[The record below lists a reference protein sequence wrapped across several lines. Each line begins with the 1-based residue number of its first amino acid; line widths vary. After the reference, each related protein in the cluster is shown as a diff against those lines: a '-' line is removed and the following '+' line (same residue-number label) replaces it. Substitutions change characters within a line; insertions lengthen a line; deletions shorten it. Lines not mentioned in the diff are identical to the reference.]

1 MNQWVSCVCVSVLI
15 FLFEGVACLQGSPAN
30 STEDIESV
38 LSVPAPLFHVKE
50 TVEDHVPLSALEVL
64 PPEIFERIWSHLSL
78 KDVCSLRLTSISLKN
93 AMGDLS
99 SEKTKIRFLNQE
111 VLKLNLLDKKFDLGG
126 LVLMRPSSFVLE
138 NVKKTV
144 FRYLPFENPCGLTI
158 AQRMENSRDV
168 LALVSHMKNLTH
180 IMIEGPPHICSGV
193 LEKLP
198 AAQKM
203 CVLRVRHR
211 LSDHEFKNEMYIG
224 DLNILVSQ
232 LVEKFSGLGGQFSL
246 FLPSY
251 IPDNLR
257 ATLQEK
263 FKRVFLGG
271 VSR

>member
-15 FLFEGVACLQGSPAN
+15 FLFEGVACLQGHPAN
-30 STEDIESV
+30 PTEDIESV
-38 LSVPAPLFHVKE
+38 LSLPAPHVKE
-50 TVEDHVPLSALEVL
+50 TTEDLSALEVL
-64 PPEIFERIWSHLSL
+64 PPEIFEKIWRDLSL
-78 KDVCSLRLTSISLKN
+78 KDFCSLRLTSRSLKN
-93 AMGDLS
+93 TMDDFS

-111 VLKLNLLDKKFDLGG
+111 ILKLNFLDKKFDLGG
-126 LVLMRPSSFVLE
+126 LVLRWPSSFVRE

-180 IMIEGPPHICSGV
+180 ITIEGPPHFCSSV

-203 CVLRVRHR
+203 CVLQVRHR
-211 LSDHEFKNEMYIG
+211 LSFSGFTNQMSIG
-224 DLNILVSQ
+224 DLNGLVSQ

-251 IPDNLR
+251 TPDNLR

-263 FKRVFLGG
+263 FKQVFWGG